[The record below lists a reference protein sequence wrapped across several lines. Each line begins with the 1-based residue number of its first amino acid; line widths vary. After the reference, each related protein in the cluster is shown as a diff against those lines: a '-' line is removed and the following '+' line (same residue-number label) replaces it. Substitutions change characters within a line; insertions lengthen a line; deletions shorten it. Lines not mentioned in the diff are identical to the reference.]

1 MASNPNPARPRLAC
15 EITAE
20 CVIAARANEQ
30 GGSVDMH
37 TIRSLPAGS
46 VLPSLKDPNV
56 LNPAALA
63 NAISDALQTV
73 GGGRSRDV
81 TAVLPDAA
89 VRTVLLEFEA
99 FPQSPEDAA
108 GVVKLRMRKSLPFD
122 VEKARLSYHVCRGGA
137 MVKVVAAVALT
148 SVIEEYEAAIREA
161 GYAPGVVLPST
172 LAAVSAIESDRPTLV
187 VKVDFAAVTVAIL
200 DRDDLRLVRTLENS
214 RGRNIDPQQLADD
227 VFPSVVFF
235 QDTFNSKI
243 ERVLV
248 GGVDS
253 LHEVAPALE
262 QVTGTTVEPLVG
274 ARYLEGGISGMPGAT
289 AQLGG
294 VVGALV

>member
-1 MASNPNPARPRLAC
+1 MASNSNPARPRLASQ
-15 EITAE
+15 ITAE
-20 CVIAARANEQ
+20 SVIAARAAEH
-30 GGSVDMH
+30 GGTVDMH

-46 VLPSLKDPNV
+46 VLPSLKDSNV
-56 LNPAALA
+56 ADSAALA

-73 GGGRSRDV
+73 GGRGRGV

-89 VRTVLLEFEA
+89 VRTVLLDFDS
-99 FPQSPEDAA
+99 FPQNPEDAA

-122 VEKARLSYHVCRGGA
+122 VEKARLSYHVSRTGA

-148 SVIEEYEAAIREA
+148 TVIEEYEAAIRDA
-161 GYAPGVVLPST
+161 GYAPGVVLPSA
-172 LAAVSAIESDRPTLV
+172 LAAISAVESSRPPLV
-187 VKVDFAAVTVAIL
+187 LKVDPAAITVAIL

-214 RGRNIDPQQLADD
+214 RGRHIDPQQLADD
-227 VFPSVVFF
+227 IYPSLVFF

-248 GGVDS
+248 GGLDS

-262 QVTGTTVEPLVG
+262 QVTGSAVEPLVG
-274 ARYLEGGISGMPGAT
+274 SRYLVGGISGMPGAT

>member
-1 MASNPNPARPRLAC
+1 MASNFNPARPRLAC

-20 CVIAARANEQ
+20 YVVAARAAEH
-30 GGSVDMH
+30 GGTVDMH
-37 TIRSLPAGS
+37 TIRSLPTGS
-46 VLPSLKDPNV
+46 VVPSLKDPNV
-56 LNPAALA
+56 PDPAALA

-73 GGGRSRDV
+73 GGRGRDV

-89 VRTVLLEFEA
+89 IRTVLLDFDS
-99 FPQSPEDAA
+99 FPQDPRDAA

-122 VEKARLSYHVCRGGA
+122 VERARVSYHVSRGGP

-172 LAAVSAIESDRPTLV
+172 LAAISPVESDRPTLV
-187 VKVDFAAVTVAIL
+187 VKIDPAAITVAIL
-200 DRDDLRLVRTLENS
+200 DHDDLRLVRTLENS
-214 RGRNIDPQQLADD
+214 RGRNVDPQQLADD
-227 VFPSVVFF
+227 VYPSLVFF
-235 QDTFNSKI
+235 QDTFNAKI

-253 LHEVAPALE
+253 LHEIAPALE
-262 QVTGTTVEPLVG
+262 QVTGSAVEPLVG
-274 ARYLEGGISGMPGAT
+274 SRYLVGGISGMPGAT

>member
-1 MASNPNPARPRLAC
+1 MASTSNPARPRLAC
-15 EITAE
+15 EITSE
-20 CVIAARANEQ
+20 CVVAARASEQ
-30 GGSVDMH
+30 GGTVELH
-37 TIRSLPAGS
+37 TIRSLPPGS
-46 VLPSLKDPNV
+46 VVPSLKETNV
-56 LNPAALA
+56 ADPAALA

-73 GGGRSRDV
+73 GGRSRDV

-89 VRTVLLEFEA
+89 VRTVLLDFEA
-99 FPQSPEDAA
+99 LPQDPGDAA

-122 VEKARLSYHVCRGGA
+122 VEKARLSYHVSRGA
-137 MVKVVAAVALT
+137 ALVKVVAAVALA
-148 SVIEEYEAAIREA
+148 SVVEEYEAAIREA

-172 LAAVSAIESDRPTLV
+172 LAALSAVESSRPTLV
-187 VKVDFAAVTVAIL
+187 VKVDSAAVTVAIL
-200 DRDDLRLVRTLENS
+200 DQDDLRLVRTLENS

-227 VFPSVVFF
+227 VYPSVVFF
-235 QDTFNSKI
+235 QDTFSSKI

-262 QVTGTTVEPLVG
+262 QVTGTAVEPLVG
-274 ARYLEGGISGMPGAT
+274 QRYLIGGLSGMPGAT

>member
-20 CVIAARANEQ
+20 CVVAARAAEQ
-30 GGSVDMH
+30 GGTVDMH
-37 TIRSLPAGS
+37 TIRSLPTGS

-73 GGGRSRDV
+73 GGRGRDV

-89 VRTVLLEFEA
+89 VRTVLLDFEE
-99 FPQSPEDAA
+99 FPQKANDAA

-122 VEKARLSYHVCRGGA
+122 VEKARLSYHVSRGGA

-148 SVIEEYEAAIREA
+148 TVIEEYEAAIRDA
-161 GYAPGVVLPST
+161 GYAPGVVLPSA
-172 LAAVSAIESDRPTLV
+172 LATISAVESGRPTLV
-187 VKVDFAAVTVAIL
+187 VKVDSAAITVAIL
-200 DRDDLRLVRTLENS
+200 DQDDLRLVRTLENS
-214 RGRNIDPQQLADD
+214 RGRDIDPQQLADD
-227 VFPSVVFF
+227 VYPSVVFF
-235 QDTFNSKI
+235 HDTFNSKI

-253 LHEVAPALE
+253 LREVAPVLE
-262 QVTGTTVEPLVG
+262 QVTGTAVEPLVG
-274 ARYLEGGISGMPGAT
+274 SRYLVGGLSGMPGAT
-289 AQLGG
+289 ALLGG

>member
-1 MASNPNPARPRLAC
+1 MAATSNPARPRLAC
-15 EITAE
+15 EITSE
-20 CVIAARANEQ
+20 CVVAARAVEQ
-30 GGSVDMH
+30 GGTVDLH
-37 TIRSLPAGS
+37 TIRSLPPGS
-46 VLPSLKDPNV
+46 VVPSLKDSNV
-56 LNPAALA
+56 ADPAALA

-73 GGGRSRDV
+73 GGRSRDV

-89 VRTVLLEFEA
+89 VRTVLLDFDSL
-99 FPQSPEDAA
+99 PQDPEDAA

-122 VEKARLSYHVCRGGA
+122 VEKARLSYHVSRGGA

-161 GYAPGVVLPST
+161 GYGPGVVLPST
-172 LAAVSAIESDRPTLV
+172 LAALSAVESSRPTLV
-187 VKVDFAAVTVAIL
+187 VKVDSGAITVAIL
-200 DRDDLRLVRTLENS
+200 DQDDLRLVRTLENS

-227 VFPSVVFF
+227 VYPSVVFF
-235 QDTFNSKI
+235 QDTFSSKI

-262 QVTGTTVEPLVG
+262 QVTGSSVEPLVG
-274 ARYLEGGISGMPGAT
+274 ARYLMGGLSGMPGAT
-289 AQLGG
+289 SQLGG
-294 VVGALV
+294 VVGALI

>member
-1 MASNPNPARPRLAC
+1 MASHSNPARPRLAC

-20 CVIAARANEQ
+20 CVVAARAAEH
-30 GGSVDMH
+30 GGTVDMH

-56 LNPAALA
+56 LDPAALA

-73 GGGRSRDV
+73 GGRGRDV
-81 TAVLPDAA
+81 TAILPDAA
-89 VRTVLLEFEA
+89 VRTVLLDFDS
-99 FPQSPEDAA
+99 FPQDPRDAA

-122 VEKARLSYHVCRGGA
+122 VEKARLSYHVSRGGA

-148 SVIEEYEAAIREA
+148 SVIEEYEAAIRDA
-161 GYAPGVVLPST
+161 GYAPGVVLPSA
-172 LAAVSAIESDRPTLV
+172 LAAISAVESSRPTLV
-187 VKVDFAAVTVAIL
+187 VKVDPAAITVAIL

-227 VFPSVVFF
+227 IYPSLVFF

-253 LHEVAPALE
+253 LHEVAPALA
-262 QVTGTTVEPLVG
+262 QVTGSTVEPLVG
-274 ARYLEGGISGMPGAT
+274 SRYLVGGISGMPGAT